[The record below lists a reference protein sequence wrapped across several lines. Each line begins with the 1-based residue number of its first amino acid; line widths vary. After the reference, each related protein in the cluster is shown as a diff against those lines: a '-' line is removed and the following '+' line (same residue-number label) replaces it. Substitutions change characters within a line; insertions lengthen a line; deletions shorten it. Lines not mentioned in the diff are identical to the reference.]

1 MGQMLRDLGI
11 EPAGLLINAVSFVL
25 LIALMK
31 RYLFGPVSAFLE
43 QRRQRVTEMLDRAEE
58 DRAAA
63 AAERAEVEESRAELL
78 EQAHREAEALRQ
90 AATGE
95 AEQIRGQ
102 AREQARE
109 MERLAREQTEREAQ
123 QAAQELLRETN
134 RTAAAMARRLLE
146 ASLTEERH
154 RALMEQF
161 IADVERL
168 AAGQQGTP

>member
-11 EPAGLLINAVSFVL
+11 EPAALLINAVSFVL

-63 AAERAEVEESRAELL
+63 AAERAAVEESRAELL